1 MQVNIRISDNLYSK
15 LREVA
20 KKNHRTI
27 TGQLEEILCNVLE
40 VKEDTTI
47 ETTNKPNRNIIE
59 NTEKDLNQEWAGWSD
74 DKLW

>member
-27 TGQLEEILCNVLE
+27 TGQLEEILCNALE

-47 ETTNKPNRNIIE
+47 ETPNKPKRNIIE
-59 NTEKDLNQEWAGWSD
+59 NTEKDSNQEWAGWSD
-74 DKLW
+74 AKLW

>member
-27 TGQLEEILCNVLE
+27 TGQLEEILCNALE
-40 VKEDTTI
+40 IKEDTTI
-47 ETTNKPNRNIIE
+47 ETTNKPNRNIIG
-59 NTEKDLNQEWAGWSD
+59 NTEKDFDWGED
-74 DKLW
+74 DGDDLW